1 MSKVLIIGTH
11 RSGTTNLF
19 NSLAEHLNLSS
30 IEEPFNY
37 YKWKTTKFSYPNDVF
52 KYDVVKSLVTHIPFN
67 FSTESLPFIMNY
79 SNYMLDQRVRFM
91 QDIVKRY
98 KTTILLTRKDRKA
111 LAESYYRQL
120 QYGDHSNWHVK
131 YTMEDVSTLNIN
143 MDFINTYCDF
153 IETLGLTLKINVT
166 YYEDLYSG
174 NENKVKKA
182 IDTWNLPIETKDFMK
197 YVDPYNRYRQNIDGN

>member
-19 NSLAEHLNLSS
+19 NSLGKHLNLSS

-37 YKWKTTKFSYPNDVF
+37 YKWGTDKFSYPNDVF

-67 FSTESLPFIMNY
+67 FSTQSLAHIMNY
-79 SNYMLDQRVRFM
+79 SNYMLEDRVRFIE
-91 QDIVKRY
+91 DIVKRY
-98 KTTILLTRKDRKA
+98 ECTILLTRKDRRS
-111 LAESYYRQL
+111 LAESYFRQL

-131 YTMEDVSTLNIN
+131 YTMEDVKTLNIN
-143 MDFINTYCDF
+143 MDFINTYCDL
-153 IETLGLTLKINVT
+153 IETIGLKLNKQVT

-174 NENKVKKA
+174 NEKVVKTT
-182 IDTWNLPIETKDFMK
+182 IDTWNLNIQTKDFIK
-197 YVDPYNRYRQNIDGN
+197 YLNPNNRYRQNIDGN